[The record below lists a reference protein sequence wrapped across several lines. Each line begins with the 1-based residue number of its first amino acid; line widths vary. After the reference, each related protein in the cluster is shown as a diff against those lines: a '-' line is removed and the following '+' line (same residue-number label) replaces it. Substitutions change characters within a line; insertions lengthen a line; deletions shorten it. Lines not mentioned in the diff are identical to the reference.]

1 MAKEKT
7 KKKKEETEEN
17 LEESK
22 PLDETTRFRYIGFD
36 VFGKKSK
43 DFFKSEEEQKEYEKS
58 VEQYRS
64 GHISTF
70 REFTAVNQDVL
81 PMLDKIV
88 LTISSLVLVISGF
101 LPWLRFESNWT
112 SMSFRGLTGYFQVS
126 QFSDVI
132 SLFNP
137 NLMIYVYIPTLM
149 AVLAFIFGIITLVF
163 LWLPAKTFEA
173 YLKRLKRFMSLGW
186 YVLAVWLAFF
196 IVSVVGISL
205 PFGEWMAEN
214 YGVRGVGSSVN
225 IVSFAT
231 LSGLGVWMS
240 IAAFILN
247 SVKANDL

>member
-22 PLDETTRFRYIGFD
+22 PLDESTRFRYIGFD
-36 VFGKKSK
+36 VFGKSSK
-43 DFFKSEEEQKEYEKS
+43 DFFKSKEEQKQYEES

-81 PMLDKIV
+81 PMRDKIV
-88 LTISSLVLVISGF
+88 LTISSLVLVVSCF

-112 SMSFRGLTGYFQVS
+112 SMSFSGLTGYFQAS
-126 QFSDVI
+126 QFSSVI

-137 NLMIYVYIPTLM
+137 NLMIYVYVPTVL
-149 AVLAFIFGIITLVF
+149 AALAFIFGILTLLF
-163 LWLPAKTFEA
+163 LWLPAKTFEG

-196 IVSVVGISL
+196 IVSIVGISL

-214 YGVRGVGSSVN
+214 YGLRGVGSSVN